1 MKEKVFGGVLFEGER
16 FGDYVSRNFV
26 LLEECLSVKEA
37 MRRLVARAGECEEI
51 DVLFVADAAGRYRG
65 AIELKRLITAREGTP
80 LVSLMNCDYP
90 FVFAERPVDEN
101 IEQLREFVGGTL
113 PVLDAEYHQIGI
125 ISVERIVKILDEEYG
140 EDYARLAGLTEEED
154 LQESLLQSMKKRL
167 PWLGILLALGLL
179 ISSVI
184 GVFEGVI
191 ERLTVIVCFQ
201 SMILGMAGN
210 GGTQSLA
217 VTVRLLNG
225 GALSRNDR
233 RRLVNKELGIGLAD
247 GGILALLSFAGIG
260 IYLCVAGESALFAFA
275 VGGCIGGAL
284 WCAMVIS
291 AAAGT
296 LIPLLL
302 NAFGFDPA
310 VAGGPLITTLN
321 DLSSVVIY
329 YGLAWLFLI
338 RIAGFGA

>member
-1 MKEKVFGGVLFEGER
+1 MKERIFETAVAREEC
-16 FGDYVSRNFV
+16 FGDYASRSFI
-26 LLEECLSVKEA
+26 LLQQQLSVKQA
-37 MRRLVARAGECEEI
+37 MRELVAQAGQCE
-51 DVLFVADAAGRYRG
+51 DVDMLFVSDDTGRYLG

-80 LVSLMNCDYP
+80 LVSLIDSEYP
-90 FVFAERPVDEN
+90 FVFAAHPIDEN
-101 IEQLREFVGGTL
+101 IEQLQEFAGGTL
-113 PVLDAEYHQIGI
+113 PVLDEEYRQLGV
-125 ISVERIVKILDEEYG
+125 ISVEQMLEILDEEYG

-167 PWLGILLALGLL
+167 PWLAVLLALGLL

-184 GVFEGVI
+184 GIFEGVI
-191 ERLTVIVCFQ
+191 EQLTVIVCFQ

-217 VTVRLLNG
+217 VTVRLLNKG
-225 GALSRNDR
+225 DLSRKER
-233 RRLVNKELGIGLAD
+233 RRLVNKEIGVGLSD
-247 GGILALLSFAGIG
+247 GAVLALLSFVGIG
-260 IYLCVAGESALFAFA
+260 IYLCIMGESAAFAFA
-275 VGGCIGGAL
+275 VSACIGGAL
-284 WCAMVIS
+284 WCAMTIS

-296 LIPLLL
+296 LIPLTLDAL
-302 NAFGFDPA
+302 GLDPA

-338 RIAGFGA
+338 RLAGLG